1 MVSEIGCFQPAKVGS
16 LPKEFTFFQVAGF
29 LPASL
34 EANDEKSHKTVKFQV
49 QARACFGI
57 CSFPT
62 ISTFGRNPNKV
73 FGAVSFCFLV
83 SMYAKSDKNIIIN
96 FLKSK
101 IFLVF
106 VQTHFQAWTLFFL
119 RNNQT
124 TFIDCCFNLWVR
136 PRILL
141 PEGRRL
147 QRKKSQ
153 GNGLKCKLPS
163 WELTYPLNPRNFED
177 GFSFSN
183 GGPFNPNTKA
193 FC

>member
-1 MVSEIGCFQPAKVGS
+1 MQDVVPCNRDRPIGDAVVTPGWRCQGAMWPKTETWSCWCGCYGCGGGGGGFFSSFFCCCFLWWWWCCFFLKITWRPWHFRWMVSEIGCFQPAKVGS

-83 SMYAKSDKNIIIN
+83 SMYAKSDK
-96 FLKSK
+96 KS
-101 IFLVF
+101 
-106 VQTHFQAWTLFFL
+106 
-119 RNNQT
+119 
-124 TFIDCCFNLWVR
+124 
-136 PRILL
+136 
-141 PEGRRL
+141 
-147 QRKKSQ
+147 
-153 GNGLKCKLPS
+153 
-163 WELTYPLNPRNFED
+163 
-177 GFSFSN
+177 
-183 GGPFNPNTKA
+183 
-193 FC
+193 